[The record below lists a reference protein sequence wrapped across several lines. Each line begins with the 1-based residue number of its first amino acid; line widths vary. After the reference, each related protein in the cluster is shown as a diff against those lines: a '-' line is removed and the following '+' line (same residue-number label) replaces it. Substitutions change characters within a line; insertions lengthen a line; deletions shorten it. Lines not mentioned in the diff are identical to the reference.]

1 MSAILENLGNV
12 SFSPSEWTR
21 DTSAYRFYVQII
33 AEEDTGFSAIA
44 LNLPGTGS
52 CGDTEQE
59 ALENFQEAARGALAS
74 YLEAGDT
81 IPWVKEAKSLPSGG
95 KWITVHV

>member
-1 MSAILENLGNV
+1 MPAAKSAVTI
-12 SFSPSEWTR
+12 
-21 DTSAYRFYVQII
+21 DFYVQLI
-33 AEEDTGFSAIA
+33 AEEGGGFSAVA

-59 ALENFQEAARGALAS
+59 ALGNFKEAARGALAS
-74 YLEAGDT
+74 YLEAGDA
-81 IPWVKEAKSLPSGG
+81 IPWVNDLKSLPSGG